1 MHRSLALI
9 SLLSWLAVSAPA
21 RVHADD
27 PAASEE
33 DSPQYRE
40 ALERFEDAERIF
52 EGGDYRGSLAEFQR
66 IYDLLEGHP
75 NRYFVLYNLGRAY
88 EELHRYDRAI
98 EMYRQYLEEGGA
110 EADGRADVEASLRAL
125 ERLLGTVEIA
135 IVGPERAQVWLG
147 EWQVGEAPGTIS
159 IPGGQ
164 HVIELRAD
172 GFEPQRREI
181 EVAARQTVRIEVSLG
196 QLSDFRGIT
205 PAVFATTTAL
215 SALSLGVALGFG
227 AHSLALHD
235 DAESCATRMS
245 CVLDPQARQREIRD
259 AALVAD
265 VSYGMAGV
273 FAVTSIVLAF
283 LTDWEGEPES
293 SDEASARLWPGI
305 GRDFA
310 GVYVVGRF

>member
-1 MHRSLALI
+1 
-9 SLLSWLAVSAPA
+9 V
-21 RVHADD
+21 
-27 PAASEE
+27 SEE
-33 DSPQYRE
+33 ESPQYRE

-52 EGGDYRGSLAEFQR
+52 EQGDYRGALAEFQR

-98 EMYRQYLEEGGA
+98 EMYRRYLAEGGA

-135 IVGPERAQVWLG
+135 IVGPERAEVWLG

-164 HVIELRAD
+164 HVIEIRAE

-181 EVAARQTVRIEVSLG
+181 EVAARQEVRIEVTLS

-205 PAVFATTTAL
+205 PAVFATT
-215 SALSLGVALGFG
+215 SALAVASLGVAIGFG
-227 AHSLALHD
+227 AHSLALHQ
-235 DAESCATRMS
+235 DAESCVTRMS

-265 VSYGMAGV
+265 VSYGIAGV
-273 FAVTSIVLAF
+273 FAVTSVVLVF
-283 LTDWEGEPES
+283 LTDWEGEPAP
-293 SDEASARLWPGI
+293 SDEPSVAVLPGI
-305 GRDFA
+305 GRDFG
-310 GVYVVGRF
+310 GVQVLGRF